1 MAALLAVAMCPPGSA
16 AAAPAG
22 DITSEGIAHRYVAL
36 GDSFT
41 SSPMTG
47 MPIGQPVGCSRSQN
61 NYPRLVAAALRVNQ
75 FADMSCG
82 GATLRDLAGSQTV
95 LGGVNPPQLNALSP
109 DTTLVTLGIGGNDLG
124 LVGWMERCVTLD
136 LSQSTCV
143 DQWSPGDADVMVQH
157 IDKIALEVD
166 DALREIRKRAPQ
178 ALVLVV
184 GYPVVAPAKGIGC
197 IPQLPIDQSDV
208 AYLRDLQQR
217 LNTALSYDA
226 DLENDTYV
234 DTYTASIGHGPCE
247 VDGVKW
253 IEGMVPDVPAAALH
267 PNAIGQ
273 IAMASDVLGAALST
287 RH

>member
-1 MAALLAVAMCPPGSA
+1 MAVLLALGMSPPGSA
-16 AAAPAG
+16 AAAPTDDIG
-22 DITSEGIAHRYVAL
+22 SDITHRYVAL

-41 SSPMTG
+41 ASPMTG
-47 MPIGQPVGCSRSQN
+47 MPIGEPVGCSRSQN
-61 NYPRLVAAALRVNQ
+61 NYPRLVATALRVNQ

-82 GATLRDLAGSQTV
+82 GATLRDLTTAQSV
-95 LGGVNPPQLNALSP
+95 IGGVNKPQFDALSP

-143 DQWSPGDADVMVQH
+143 DQWSPGDTDVMVQH
-157 IDKIALEVD
+157 IDKIAVEVD
-166 DALREIRKRAPQ
+166 DALQEIRKRAPR

-197 IPQLPIDQSDV
+197 IPQLPVASSDV

-217 LNTALSYDA
+217 LNIALAYDA

-253 IEGMVPDVPAAALH
+253 IEGMVPDVPASALH

-273 IAMASDVLGAALST
+273 IAMASDVLGAAMST
-287 RH
+287 RR